1 MASAGGSQP
10 QEETEPPALLIIQGR
25 LRPGAEDVYQRY
37 LESIRPLLKKY
48 GAQIV
53 AVGPGL
59 PSVHATDC
67 WPQNDILRFPSEDAL
82 RRFFV
87 DPLYLQ
93 IKTLYRDP
101 AYEEL
106 GLSVFRSRPPRE
118 VWEK

>member
-10 QEETEPPALLIIQGR
+10 QEGESPALLIIQGR
-25 LRPGAEDVYQRY
+25 LRPGGEEFYQRY
-37 LESIRPLLKKY
+37 LEGSRPLLKKY
-48 GAQIV
+48 GAQIM

-59 PSVHATDC
+59 PSIHATEC

-82 RRFFV
+82 RRFFD

-101 AYEEL
+101 AYDEL
-106 GLSVFRSRPPRE
+106 DLSVFLSRAPRE